1 MGKDTCHKDRLPELN
16 PLDPRD
22 KIGEPII
29 SGCPMASAHRP
40 SLKEKDNVIVKRKN
54 SSYFL
59 PYALNGFHCFLFPLV
74 SHFLLALLHSLSFLP
89 LSPLILCKINL
100 ES

>member
-1 MGKDTCHKDRLPELN
+1 MGKDTCHKDRLPEFN